1 MRSWLRKRLLD
12 LVVLFGLGGLFLTG
26 VELLLMDHTEGIQ
39 LLAPLAAFL
48 GALLA
53 GLGMAFKRWALAL
66 ALALALLAPV
76 GLFGFLQHLEES
88 LEAGAPAVY
97 RYVDAEEGW
106 EERGAG
112 KDGEGEKAPPPLAP
126 LSLSGLALLAALGL
140 YTREE

>member
-1 MRSWLRKRLLD
+1 MRPWLRKRLPD
-12 LVVLFGLGGLFLTG
+12 LVVLFGLGGLSLTG
-26 VELLLMDHTEGIQ
+26 VELLLMDHTEGVQ

-76 GLFGFLQHLEES
+76 GLFGFLQHLEGA
-88 LEAGAPAVY
+88 LEAGAPAAY
-97 RYVDAEEGW
+97 RWVDEEGEGW
-106 EERGAG
+106 EEEAREG
-112 KDGEGEKAPPPLAP
+112 GEGEGTPPPLAP

-140 YTREE
+140 YTSEE